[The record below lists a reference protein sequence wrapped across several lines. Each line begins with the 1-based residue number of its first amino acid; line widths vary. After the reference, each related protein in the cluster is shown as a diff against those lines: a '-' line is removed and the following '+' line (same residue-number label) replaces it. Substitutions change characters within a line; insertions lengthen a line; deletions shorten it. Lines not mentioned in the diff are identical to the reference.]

1 MLFFRFCDVRCRY
14 QTLLRLGISF
24 VSVGHRSQLKAFH
37 RRLIAF
43 DGSGNFQTL
52 ELSPPPPSDTSLDQH
67 LGSSPEQFAVR
78 SSSEMQA
85 AQIDVTVSLS
95 PSNPYFATALRMLR
109 MCFTQQHSLKNLI
122 MHAIIFL
129 LFIVSFI
136 NTVVFIITITSK
148 AQLFQDTSAS
158 FLIQYFFFCVVIQA
172 LIDAIINAALAYVA
186 VRTRKNLTRGLETAC
201 VRAEGP
207 LLRFVTIGSGI
218 LRTTIIT
225 SCRCRE
231 KVLILRDQL
240 SSMAPLFRPNPAYN
254 F

>member
-1 MLFFRFCDVRCRY
+1 MIFFRYCDVRCRY

-43 DGSGNFQTL
+43 DGSGNFQIL
-52 ELSPPPPSDTSLDQH
+52 KLSPPPSDTSLDQH

-225 SCRCRE
+225 SCRCSRTL
-231 KVLILRDQL
+231 LILRDQL
-240 SSMAPLFRPNPAYN
+240 SSMTNPS
-254 F
+254 FQTKPSK

>member
-1 MLFFRFCDVRCRY
+1 MLFFWFCDVRCRY

-43 DGSGNFQTL
+43 DGSGNFQIL
-52 ELSPPPPSDTSLDQH
+52 KLSPPPSDTSLDQH

-78 SSSEMQA
+78 SSSEIQA

-136 NTVVFIITITSK
+136 NTVIFIITITSK

-225 SCRCRE
+225 RCRCRE

-240 SSMAPLFRPNPAYN
+240 SSMAPLF
-254 F
+254 